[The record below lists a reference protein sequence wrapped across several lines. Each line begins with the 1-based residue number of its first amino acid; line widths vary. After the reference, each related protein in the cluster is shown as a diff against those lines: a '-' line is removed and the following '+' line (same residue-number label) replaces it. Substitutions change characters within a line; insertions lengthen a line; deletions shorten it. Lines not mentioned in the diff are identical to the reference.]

1 MNNQV
6 KHELKIL
13 PEYFQDVWNRTKTF
27 EVRKNDRSYAV
38 GDELFLREWAPD
50 TGYTGSGLV
59 RRVSYMLDD
68 SEYVKEGF
76 VILGL
81 ADPVPTIKPGDK
93 VRHKRFKT
101 LPTGIVRSISE
112 SGKRA
117 LVKWDDYNS
126 AYYELIN
133 LEVVE

>member
-13 PEYFQDVWNRTKTF
+13 PEYFQAVWNRTKTF
-27 EVRKNDRSYAV
+27 EVRKNDRNYAV

-59 RRVSYMLDD
+59 RRVSYILED

-81 ADPVPTIKPGDK
+81 ADPVPIIKPGDK
-93 VRHKRFKT
+93 VRHSKYGYGDVKKISAWVWFLDGPEYK
-101 LPTGIVRSISE
+101 SIPP
-112 SGKRA
+112 K
-117 LVKWDDYNS
+117 D
-126 AYYELIN
+126 